1 MVGGIDGVG
10 GIEMTED
17 LGRLNLGQYVSAK
30 RRAKL
35 DEVKEYEKKYLVR
48 LVKARP
54 KKSKARPKKSSSKKL
69 DHDLISGRLNLSKH
83 VDKKRKELLKKAR
96 KK

>member
-1 MVGGIDGVG
+1 
-10 GIEMTED
+10 MTRKISDEK
-17 LGRLNLGQYVSAK
+17 LGRLNLGQYISAK

-35 DEVKEYEKKYLVR
+35 DEVKEYEKKYLTR
-48 LVKARP
+48 LAKAKTKP
-54 KKSKARPKKSSSKKL
+54 KRSSSKKL

-83 VDKKRKELLKKAR
+83 VDKKRKELLKKGR

>member
-1 MVGGIDGVG
+1 
-10 GIEMTED
+10 MTRKISDEK
-17 LGRLNLGQYVSAK
+17 LGRLNLGQYISAK

-35 DEVKEYEKKYLVR
+35 DEVKEYEKKYLTR
-48 LVKARP
+48 LA
-54 KKSKARPKKSSSKKL
+54 KSKTKPKRSSSKKL

-83 VDKKRKELLKKAR
+83 VDKKRKELLKKGR

>member
-1 MVGGIDGVG
+1 MKDDNGK
-10 GIEMTED
+10 
-17 LGRLNLGQYVSAK
+17 LNLGQYVSAK

-48 LVKARP
+48 VL
-54 KKSKARPKKSSSKKL
+54 
-69 DHDLISGRLNLSKH
+69 
-83 VDKKRKELLKKAR
+83 KRGR

>member
-1 MVGGIDGVG
+1 
-10 GIEMTED
+10 MTKPPND
-17 LGRLNLGQYVSAK
+17 NGKLNLGQYISAK

-35 DEVKEYEKKYLVR
+35 DEVKEYEKKYLAR
-48 LVKARP
+48 LSKV
-54 KKSKARPKKSSSKKL
+54 KSKKPKKL
-69 DHDLISGRLNLSKH
+69 DINLISGRLNLSKH